1 MSYLTEAFKAL
12 DALNEE
18 TFSVSD
24 DGIKKLAE
32 FETDDDLFDE
42 ITVFDADADDTED
55 LEDSY
60 VGKVIIDCNVCH
72 SKIYKDKSDVVI
84 DEETQ
89 NANIDEECP
98 YCYSTDGFKVIGEV
112 APMTTETEEKVEV
125 EDDLDESLNEDI
137 DSSELDKLT
146 NYIKTSFKGTGID
159 FKNIQNTKGKS
170 FVVIPESGNEYTST
184 EADEIDAYLDTI
196 IEGYYTDISLTED
209 SEMIIEFIA
218 DEENESL
225 KESVDSSEIN
235 KLSDYIKT
243 SFKGTGIPFKT
254 IKHEKGKTFSV
265 TPKENRDYK
274 FSDLDEIESYLETII
289 NGYDTEISLSDHED
303 MLITFITEK
312 YDNDNIPLRKGLGYL
327 EKYVEPT
334 NSKPQGIDYNVG
346 DVVNGYEIVS
356 YLQPKKGYRYKDKYP
371 LVLTRNEKG
380 NEYVEK
386 IITDINKPEL
396 ALFGVVDLT
405 DFEIINESKSIT
417 EDVEVNYEIE
427 KLNESS
433 WAEITRAW
441 TEATENKLNVIRDAG
456 LFNKLHDEVNNLEG
470 ITGFYTDCY
479 STVSPA
485 YSDITEAQL
494 KDSRMKMFALI
505 REYYRK
511 AQESNDDA
519 YNWIEDNKEPKEYSK
534 YKVAEESLTESI
546 NSDIVS
552 MIKKQFP
559 KATIKTSVRKHSD
572 VHKSNPDTPVGKT
585 KYVDIRITPDEASSV
600 NAILQYCNHNI
611 KKVLDSD
618 NRFDYYG
625 DVPARNP
632 RGGKEVILSYED
644 YSDLSDDEY
653 NSLMSESIK
662 EGLFGKK
669 KNNKSSKNEATEMNE
684 DKTYIDA
691 HGGFGEPGAKI
702 TFTEIKKYW
711 DDNSDTDPILQ
722 DYDSF
727 EDWFKETKQNYLTE
741 IDESLNEA
749 VDLLTREDTIASV
762 LSRHMDELSE
772 YTDATSMRNAIIN
785 ILDKSEIAD
794 KDAVKKL
801 KQVLFSKKSTAA
813 LLSTI
818 ATYMTGEKVAKVG
831 KPIKEDITEKTIDEL
846 EDFINETKRRFP
858 GSEAI
863 YDGDT
868 NTIKITLDKKTIN
881 EDLGTD
887 IDEYQQWVDYDMKR
901 YGKISDQTNK
911 EIKEAGLQVVKDK
924 YGDYQVIAGK
934 YDESLKESVKDVT
947 ITTDDSKT
955 TMISEDDGKVTV
967 TTEPVEKH
975 QDDEVIEPL
984 TDETEA
990 EIVANDGEEDID
1002 IEDFDE
1008 ESFDELGEGYFKKV
1022 YENVNSFKTSNV
1034 STKDNKVIVEGIVT
1048 FDNNIKKSTKFIFES
1063 FSKKNDKY
1071 RMIGENVNITKGN
1084 KAFSLMGSIKDKK
1097 FLSESLNYNYR
1108 TKNNI
1113 GKSTRCLGTVR
1124 RG

>member
-1 MSYLTEAFKAL
+1 MM
-12 DALNEE
+12 NEIAVMIPQ
-18 TFSVSD
+18 SVENLQLPD
-24 DGIKKLAE
+24 PELVTYYNNENERIFWIEGEIA
-32 FETDDDLFDE
+32 DDLFEYSKQIIRFNQLDKFYQE
-42 ITVFDADADDTED
+42 NYLNKKIEKLTFALEKNTE
-55 LEDSY
+55 S
-60 VGKVIIDCNVCH
+60 
-72 SKIYKDKSDVVI
+72 
-84 DEETQ
+84 Q
-89 NANIDEECP
+89 
-98 YCYSTDGFKVIGEV
+98 
-112 APMTTETEEKVEV
+112 
-125 EDDLDESLNEDI
+125 
-137 DSSELDKLT
+137 DKLT
-146 NYIKTSFKGTGID
+146 
-159 FKNIQNTKGKS
+159 
-170 FVVIPESGNEYTST
+170 
-184 EADEIDAYLDTI
+184 
-196 IEGYYTDISLTED
+196 
-209 SEMIIEFIA
+209 
-218 DEENESL
+218 
-225 KESVDSSEIN
+225 
-235 KLSDYIKT
+235 DYIKT

-334 NSKPQGIDYNVG
+334 NSKPQGIEYNIG

-405 DFEIINESKSIT
+405 DFEIINESKSI
-417 EDVEVNYEIE
+417 
-427 KLNESS
+427 
-433 WAEITRAW
+433 
-441 TEATENKLNVIRDAG
+441 
-456 LFNKLHDEVNNLEG
+456 
-470 ITGFYTDCY
+470 
-479 STVSPA
+479 
-485 YSDITEAQL
+485 
-494 KDSRMKMFALI
+494 
-505 REYYRK
+505 
-511 AQESNDDA
+511 
-519 YNWIEDNKEPKEYSK
+519 
-534 YKVAEESLTESI
+534 
-546 NSDIVS
+546 
-552 MIKKQFP
+552 
-559 KATIKTSVRKHSD
+559 
-572 VHKSNPDTPVGKT
+572 
-585 KYVDIRITPDEASSV
+585 
-600 NAILQYCNHNI
+600 
-611 KKVLDSD
+611 
-618 NRFDYYG
+618 
-625 DVPARNP
+625 
-632 RGGKEVILSYED
+632 
-644 YSDLSDDEY
+644 
-653 NSLMSESIK
+653 K

-669 KNNKSSKNEATEMNE
+669 KNNKSSKNEDTEMNE

-691 HGGFGEPGAKI
+691 HGGFGEPGEKI

-741 IDESLNEA
+741 IDESLKESKSLEKRDIFCTDCDTVTTQTYKGEFKDGHRTLGRYICDRCGSENEDEPLKES
-749 VDLLTREDTIASV
+749 VDLLTRENTIASV

-772 YTDATSMRNAIIN
+772 YTDATSMRNAIID

-801 KQVLFSKKSTAA
+801 KRVLFSKKSTGA

-868 NTIKITLDKKTIN
+868 NTIQITLDEKTIN

-934 YDESLKESVKDVT
+934 YDESLKESVDSSEINKLSDYIKTSFEGTSIDFKNIQNTKGTSFVVIPELGNEYTSTEADEIDAYLDTIIEGYYTDISLTEDSEMIIEFIADEENESLKESVKDVT

-1063 FSKKNDKY
+1063 FSKKNNKY

-1108 TKNNI
+1108 TKNDI

>member
-60 VGKVIIDCNVCH
+60 VGKVIVDCNVCH

-125 EDDLDESLNEDI
+125 EDDIEESCIRKRMKNESFKFDYSQKVTGLFNPESDDMEIVIDALSDLGLYAESDSRGDNEDNVHYYTNDGDEVYSQSLKDEFSDVKNLWKNAVKQNKTYKDLRKDISNYFYDITEYAELDESL
-137 DSSELDKLT
+137 
-146 NYIKTSFKGTGID
+146 
-159 FKNIQNTKGKS
+159 
-170 FVVIPESGNEYTST
+170 
-184 EADEIDAYLDTI
+184 
-196 IEGYYTDISLTED
+196 
-209 SEMIIEFIA
+209 
-218 DEENESL
+218 
-225 KESVDSSEIN
+225 
-235 KLSDYIKT
+235 
-243 SFKGTGIPFKT
+243 
-254 IKHEKGKTFSV
+254 
-265 TPKENRDYK
+265 
-274 FSDLDEIESYLETII
+274 
-289 NGYDTEISLSDHED
+289 
-303 MLITFITEK
+303 
-312 YDNDNIPLRKGLGYL
+312 
-327 EKYVEPT
+327 
-334 NSKPQGIDYNVG
+334 
-346 DVVNGYEIVS
+346 
-356 YLQPKKGYRYKDKYP
+356 
-371 LVLTRNEKG
+371 
-380 NEYVEK
+380 
-386 IITDINKPEL
+386 
-396 ALFGVVDLT
+396 
-405 DFEIINESKSIT
+405 
-417 EDVEVNYEIE
+417 
-427 KLNESS
+427 
-433 WAEITRAW
+433 
-441 TEATENKLNVIRDAG
+441 
-456 LFNKLHDEVNNLEG
+456 
-470 ITGFYTDCY
+470 
-479 STVSPA
+479 
-485 YSDITEAQL
+485 
-494 KDSRMKMFALI
+494 
-505 REYYRK
+505 
-511 AQESNDDA
+511 
-519 YNWIEDNKEPKEYSK
+519 
-534 YKVAEESLTESI
+534 
-546 NSDIVS
+546 
-552 MIKKQFP
+552 
-559 KATIKTSVRKHSD
+559 
-572 VHKSNPDTPVGKT
+572 
-585 KYVDIRITPDEASSV
+585 
-600 NAILQYCNHNI
+600 
-611 KKVLDSD
+611 
-618 NRFDYYG
+618 
-625 DVPARNP
+625 
-632 RGGKEVILSYED
+632 
-644 YSDLSDDEY
+644 
-653 NSLMSESIK
+653 
-662 EGLFGKK
+662 
-669 KNNKSSKNEATEMNE
+669 NEATEMNE

-691 HGGFGEPGAKI
+691 HGGFGEPGEKI

-749 VDLLTREDTIASV
+749 STDRVQKLLSIIDNSFEVLEDAPINEDVLEEAKQIRLSSIPGVTRDPSNDFADDGNKFQAYLYKGVVPITYLRAGEDVYITIAFHHLEDINYDEYKEFPSYKNADEFNGVPVDTFNAEIFQKNLEDAYKDIVDFLGSVEDVDSAQLEDRITSINNACKEYEEKVKRYIQDNALKIMKLSDSQFRNLKNYVSNAGSRTADHIRNASSSSQRHFMSQDLESLKRQISNSWNFEYIEDILNTVQESLKESVDLLTRENTIASV
-762 LSRHMDELSE
+762 LNRHMDELSE

-868 NTIKITLDKKTIN
+868 NTIKITLDEKTIN

-955 TMISEDDGKVTV
+955 TMTSEDDGKVTV
-967 TTEPVEKH
+967 TTEPVEDHKE
-975 QDDEVIEPL
+975 DEVIEPL

-1022 YENVNSFKTSNV
+1022 YENVNSFKTANV

-1084 KAFSLMGSIKDKK
+1084 KAFSLIGSIKDKK

>member
-60 VGKVIIDCNVCH
+60 VGKVIVDCNVCH

-125 EDDLDESLNEDI
+125 EDDLDESKSINEGTFSRVANKIRRATLDEHDPNNRKLYNFI
-137 DSSELDKLT
+137 DKFKKEFG
-146 NYIKTSFKGTGID
+146 IK
-159 FKNIQNTKGKS
+159 
-170 FVVIPESGNEYTST
+170 
-184 EADEIDAYLDTI
+184 
-196 IEGYYTDISLTED
+196 
-209 SEMIIEFIA
+209 
-218 DEENESL
+218 
-225 KESVDSSEIN
+225 SEIHN
-235 KLSDYIKT
+235 
-243 SFKGTGIPFKT
+243 TG
-254 IKHEKGKTFSV
+254 
-265 TPKENRDYK
+265 Y
-274 FSDLDEIESYLETII
+274 SYLPD
-289 NGYDTEISLSDHED
+289 GDTEVRNYRMYLECDPE
-303 MLITFITEK
+303 ITKQFFIDGK
-312 YDNDNIPLRKGLGYL
+312 AYKGL
-327 EKYVEPT
+327 
-334 NSKPQGIDYNVG
+334 
-346 DVVNGYEIVS
+346 
-356 YLQPKKGYRYKDKYP
+356 
-371 LVLTRNEKG
+371 
-380 NEYVEK
+380 
-386 IITDINKPEL
+386 KPEYANRFTMNGASNYKANYEMSNGEIQVEIGPNTIYFDL
-396 ALFGVVDLT
+396 NVVMDSVKAKR
-405 DFEIINESKSIT
+405 DRAKSAKRFDKAYKNESKSIN
-417 EDVEVNYEIE
+417 EDLSSITSLADDCGKNTFKKSARDVRFTFEDE
-427 KLNESS
+427 KSAS
-433 WAEITRAW
+433 KFM
-441 TEATENKLNVIRDAG
+441 NKLKEKNI
-456 LFNKLHDEVNNLEG
+456 HYDELPKG
-470 ITGFYTDCY
+470 IIK
-479 STVSPA
+479 VS
-485 YSDITEAQL
+485 
-494 KDSRMKMFALI
+494 
-505 REYYRK
+505 K
-511 AQESNDDA
+511 A
-519 YNWIEDNKEPKEYSK
+519 
-534 YKVAEESLTESI
+534 
-546 NSDIVS
+546 
-552 MIKKQFP
+552 
-559 KATIKTSVRKHSD
+559 SV
-572 VHKSNPDTPVGKT
+572 
-585 KYVDIRITPDEASSV
+585 
-600 NAILQYCNHNI
+600 L
-611 KKVLDSD
+611 
-618 NRFDYYG
+618 
-625 DVPARNP
+625 
-632 RGGKEVILSYED
+632 
-644 YSDLSDDEY
+644 
-653 NSLMSESIK
+653 
-662 EGLFGKK
+662 
-669 KNNKSSKNEATEMNE
+669 
-684 DKTYIDA
+684 
-691 HGGFGEPGAKI
+691 
-702 TFTEIKKYW
+702 
-711 DDNSDTDPILQ
+711 
-722 DYDSF
+722 
-727 EDWFKETKQNYLTE
+727 
-741 IDESLNEA
+741 DESLNEA
-749 VDLLTREDTIASV
+749 STDRVQKLLSIIDNSFEVLEDAPINEDVLEEAKQIRLSSIPGVTRDPSNDFADDGNRFQAYLYKGVVPITYLRAGEDVYITIAFHHLEDINYDEYKEFPSYKNADEFNGVPVDTFNAEIFQKNLEDAYKDIVDFRGSVEDVNSAQLEDRITSINNACKEYEEKVKQYIQDNALKIMKLSDSQFRNLKNYVSNAGSRTADYIRNASSSSQRHFMSQDLESLKRQISRSWNFEYIEDILNTVQESLKESVDLLTREDTIASV

-868 NTIKITLDKKTIN
+868 NTIKITLDEKTIN

-934 YDESLKESVKDVT
+934 YDESLEESVNSDIVSMIKKQFPKATIKTSVRKHSDVHKSNPDTPVGKTKYVDIRITPDETSSVNAILQYCNHNIKKVLDSDDRFDYYGDAPARNPRGGKEVLLSYYDYSDLSDAEYSSLLGESLEESVKDIT

-955 TMISEDDGKVTV
+955 TMTSEDDGKVTV

>member
-60 VGKVIIDCNVCH
+60 VGKVIVDCNVCH

-112 APMTTETEEKVEV
+112 APMTTETEEEVEV
-125 EDDLDESLNEDI
+125 EDDLDESLNEDT

-146 NYIKTSFKGTGID
+146 
-159 FKNIQNTKGKS
+159 
-170 FVVIPESGNEYTST
+170 
-184 EADEIDAYLDTI
+184 
-196 IEGYYTDISLTED
+196 
-209 SEMIIEFIA
+209 
-218 DEENESL
+218 
-225 KESVDSSEIN
+225 
-235 KLSDYIKT
+235 DYIKT

-334 NSKPQGIDYNVG
+334 NSKPQGIEYNIG

-405 DFEIINESKSIT
+405 DFEIINESKSI
-417 EDVEVNYEIE
+417 
-427 KLNESS
+427 
-433 WAEITRAW
+433 
-441 TEATENKLNVIRDAG
+441 
-456 LFNKLHDEVNNLEG
+456 
-470 ITGFYTDCY
+470 
-479 STVSPA
+479 
-485 YSDITEAQL
+485 
-494 KDSRMKMFALI
+494 
-505 REYYRK
+505 
-511 AQESNDDA
+511 
-519 YNWIEDNKEPKEYSK
+519 
-534 YKVAEESLTESI
+534 
-546 NSDIVS
+546 
-552 MIKKQFP
+552 
-559 KATIKTSVRKHSD
+559 
-572 VHKSNPDTPVGKT
+572 
-585 KYVDIRITPDEASSV
+585 
-600 NAILQYCNHNI
+600 
-611 KKVLDSD
+611 
-618 NRFDYYG
+618 
-625 DVPARNP
+625 
-632 RGGKEVILSYED
+632 
-644 YSDLSDDEY
+644 
-653 NSLMSESIK
+653 K

-669 KNNKSSKNEATEMNE
+669 KNNKSSKNEDTEMNE

-691 HGGFGEPGAKI
+691 HGGFGEPGEKI

-741 IDESLNEA
+741 IDESLKESKSLEKRDIFCTDCDTVTTQTYKGEFKDGHRTLGRYICDRCGSENEDEPLKES
-749 VDLLTREDTIASV
+749 VDLLTRENTIASV

-772 YTDATSMRNAIIN
+772 YTDATSMRNAIID

-801 KQVLFSKKSTAA
+801 KRVLFSKKSTGA

-868 NTIKITLDKKTIN
+868 NTIQITLDEKTIN

-934 YDESLKESVKDVT
+934 YDESLKESVDSSEINKLSDYIKTSFEGTSIDFKNIQNTKGTSFVVIPELGNEYTSTEADEIDAYLDTIIEGYYTDISLTEDSEMIIEFIADEENESLKESVKDVT

-1063 FSKKNDKY
+1063 FSKKNNKY

-1108 TKNNI
+1108 TKNDI